1 MCAETASPD
10 ALSPVHILGV
20 SRLLEK
26 EPSLLFY
33 LPEERPPFK

>member
-1 MCAETASPD
+1 MYAETASPD
-10 ALSPVHILGV
+10 ALSRVHILGV

-26 EPSLLFY
+26 EPSLFFY